1 MTINNDW
8 NRKLLLDL
16 LKLSKLS
23 KRQCS
28 FLLNKHEK
36 SLDTYIY
43 KFDGLAFP
51 PSFAYFFLSSIC
63 DTSLPLYESPN
74 KPDFTDGKDYHDYKI
89 SKGSVR
95 IKKYNYFKRIDH
107 VEKKEFFDLLEKCKE
122 LDIKR
127 KLIIPCVEYHC
138 LLLMKLSNSEFI
150 HDETNLLEEYINQ
163 TVPEA
168 QEFLNEYPNLEDPHN
183 RSIAIENAHRHVQAL
198 SLIRSIKNFFPVVEK
213 LRKKYMP
220 NFVAPNETFKL
231 PVLNSS
237 EKILFSKDFVKRNL
251 NLKKYNDLV
260 LINVGEDNMQG
271 TINKGDLALII
282 KFEKKNRPIFENG
295 VFAINLDGRIVI
307 RRLQFLQFSKRTLV
321 HIVSDNKKY
330 IDEQISLEEL
340 KIFGEVV
347 WKSSSFQDIQFLKH
361 EDNIPNLFS
370 SEEDIEITKFLE
382 TKKIKKEI
390 A

>member
-1 MTINNDW
+1 MTIYNDY

-23 KRQCS
+23 KKQCS
-28 FLLNKHEK
+28 FLLNKHEN

-51 PSFAYFFLSSIC
+51 SSFAYFFLSSIC
-63 DTSLPLYESPN
+63 DTYLPLYESR
-74 KPDFTDGKDYHDYKI
+74 PDFTDGKNSYEVKI
-89 SKGSVR
+89 RKGSVR
-95 IKKYNYFKRIDH
+95 VKKYNYFKKIDH

-150 HDETNLLEEYINQ
+150 HDESNLLEEYINQ
-163 TVPEA
+163 TIPEA
-168 QEFLNEYPNLEDPHN
+168 QEFLIEYPNLEDPHN
-183 RSIAIENAHRHVQAL
+183 KSISIKNAHKLVQAR
-198 SLIRSIKNFFPVVEK
+198 SLIRSIKNFFPVAEK

-231 PVLNSS
+231 PVLNSN

-251 NLKKYNDLV
+251 NLKKYNDLI

-282 KFEKKNRPIFENG
+282 KFENKNRPIFENG
-295 VFAINLDGRIVI
+295 IFAINLDGKIVI

-321 HIVSDNKKY
+321 NVISDNKKY
-330 IDEQISLEEL
+330 IDEQVSLEEL

>member
-1 MTINNDW
+1 MTINNDY

-16 LKLSKLS
+16 IKLAKLSK
-23 KRQCS
+23 KECS

-63 DTSLPLYESPN
+63 DTFLPLYENQN
-74 KPDFTDGKDYHDYKI
+74 KPNFGDGK
-89 SKGSVR
+89 GSTR
-95 IKKYNYFKRIDH
+95 LKKYNYFKSIDH
-107 VEKKEFFDLLEKCKE
+107 VEKKEFFDILEKCKD
-122 LDIKR
+122 LDIKK

-150 HDETNLLEEYINQ
+150 HDESNLLEEYVDQ

-168 QEFLNEYPNLEDPHN
+168 QEFLNEYSNLEDPHN
-183 RSIAIENAHRHVQAL
+183 HSIAIKNARKLVQAT
-198 SLIRSIKNFFPVVEK
+198 SLIRSIKNFFPVAEK
-213 LRKKYMP
+213 LRKNYMP

-231 PVLNSS
+231 PVLNSN
-237 EKILFSKDFVKRNL
+237 ENILFSKDFVKRNL

-271 TINKGDLALII
+271 TINKDDLALII
-282 KFEKKNRPIFENG
+282 KFEKKNRPKFENG
-295 VFAINLDGRIVI
+295 IFAINLDGKIVI

-321 HIVSDNKKY
+321 HIISDNKKY
-330 IDEQISLEEL
+330 IDEQVSLEEL

-347 WKSSSFQDIQFLKH
+347 WKCNNFQDIQFLKH
-361 EDNIPNLFS
+361 EEDIPHLFS
-370 SEEDIEITKFLE
+370 SEENIEIPKFIE
-382 TKKIKKEI
+382 TKNIKKEI

>member
-1 MTINNDW
+1 MTINNDY

-28 FLLNKHEK
+28 HLLNKHEK
-36 SLDTYIY
+36 SLDSYIY

-51 PSFAYFFLSSIC
+51 PSFAYFFLSSLC

-74 KPDFTDGKDYHDYKI
+74 KPDFTD

-107 VEKKEFFDLLEKCKE
+107 VEKKEFFGLLEKCKD
-122 LDIKR
+122 LDIKK

-150 HDETNLLEEYINQ
+150 HDESNLLEEYINQ

-168 QEFLNEYPNLEDPHN
+168 QEFLIEYPNLEDPHN
-183 RSIAIENAHRHVQAL
+183 KSISIKNAHKLVQAR
-198 SLIRSIKNFFPVVEK
+198 SLIRSIKNFFPVAEK

-231 PVLNSS
+231 PVLNSN

-251 NLKKYNDLV
+251 NLKKYNDLI

-282 KFEKKNRPIFENG
+282 KFENKNRPIFENG
-295 VFAINLDGRIVI
+295 IFAINLDGKIVI

-321 HIVSDNKKY
+321 HIISDNKKY
-330 IDEQISLEEL
+330 IDEQVSLEEL

-347 WKSSSFQDIQFLKH
+347 WKCNSFQDIQFLKH
-361 EDNIPNLFS
+361 EEVIPDLFS
-370 SEEDIEITKFLE
+370 SEKDIEIPKFLE
-382 TKKIKKEI
+382 TKKIKKET

>member
-1 MTINNDW
+1 M
-8 NRKLLLDL
+8 
-16 LKLSKLS
+16 
-23 KRQCS
+23 
-28 FLLNKHEK
+28 
-36 SLDTYIY
+36 
-43 KFDGLAFP
+43 
-51 PSFAYFFLSSIC
+51 
-63 DTSLPLYESPN
+63 
-74 KPDFTDGKDYHDYKI
+74 
-89 SKGSVR
+89 
-95 IKKYNYFKRIDH
+95 
-107 VEKKEFFDLLEKCKE
+107 
-122 LDIKR
+122 
-127 KLIIPCVEYHC
+127 
-138 LLLMKLSNSEFI
+138 
-150 HDETNLLEEYINQ
+150 
-163 TVPEA
+163 PEA

-295 VFAINLDGRIVI
+295 VFAINLDGKIVI

-321 HIVSDNKKY
+321 HIISDNKKY
-330 IDEQISLEEL
+330 IDEQVSLEEL

-370 SEEDIEITKFLE
+370 SEEDIEIPKFLE